1 MAEINKISP
10 REFADIASQ
19 HPFNDIL
26 LTKDYYITVF
36 LYLCKEIDGLY
47 FKGGTALQKIFLDHS
62 RLSEDIDYTVTIEM
76 EEAKRKITEAIKA
89 SQFATSITKDKD
101 VEGFTRLVINYKGFG
116 DEEGKVFIDLNKRAK
131 LLLKPERHEIK
142 HFYPGYIPAFSVNTL
157 ARDEMFA
164 EKVAATVGRN
174 RPRDHYDVYTI
185 LKAGLPINLELV
197 RQKCKQSGT
206 NFNIQRMFSKADK
219 LKVRWDRDMIPLL
232 AEEVPFV
239 EVMRTLASHFKL
251 KEVKE
256 AEKEHRRNILKK

>member
-26 LTKDYYITVF
+26 LTKDYYVTLF
-36 LYLCKEIDGLY
+36 LYLCKDIDGLY
-47 FKGGTALQKIFLDHS
+47 FKGGTALQKIFLNHS

-76 EEAKRKITEAIKA
+76 GEAKRKITEAIKA

-101 VEGFTRLVINYKGFG
+101 VEGFTRLVIHYKGFG
-116 DEEGKVFIDLNKRAK
+116 DEDGTVFIDLNKRAK
-131 LLLKPERHEIK
+131 LLLKPERHEIQ
-142 HFYPGYIPAFSVNTL
+142 HFYQDYFPSFSVNTL

-164 EKVAATVGRN
+164 EKAAATVGRN
-174 RPRDHYDVYTI
+174 RPRDHYDVYTVI
-185 LKAGLPINLELV
+185 KAGLPINLELV
-197 RQKCKQSGT
+197 KQKCKQSGIE
-206 NFNIQRMFSKADK
+206 FNVQRMFSKADK

-239 EVMRTLASHFKL
+239 EVMRTLAKYFNL
-251 KEVKE
+251 KEARE
-256 AEKEHRRNILKK
+256 EEKERRKR

>member
-1 MAEINKISP
+1 MAEIKKISP

-26 LTKDYYITVF
+26 LTKDYFVTVF
-36 LYLCKEIDGLY
+36 LYFCKDIYGLY

-62 RLSEDIDYTVTIEM
+62 RLSEDMDYTVTIEI
-76 EEAKRKITEAIKA
+76 EEAKQKITETIMA
-89 SQFATSITKDKD
+89 SKFATSITKDKD
-101 VEGFTRLVINYKGFG
+101 VEGFTRLVVHYKGFG
-116 DEEGKVFIDLNKRAK
+116 DEDGTVFIDLNKRAK
-131 LLLKPERHEIK
+131 LLLNPEQHEIK
-142 HFYPGYIPAFSVNTL
+142 HFYQDYIPVFSVNTL

-174 RPRDHYDVYTI
+174 RPRDHYDVYT
-185 LKAGLPINLELV
+185 LVKAGLPINLELV
-197 RQKCKQSGT
+197 KQKCGQSGT
-206 NFNIQRMFSKADK
+206 EFNIQRMFSKADK

-239 EVMRTLASHFKL
+239 DVMRTLAKHFKL

-256 AEKEHRRNILKK
+256 AEKSNRKE